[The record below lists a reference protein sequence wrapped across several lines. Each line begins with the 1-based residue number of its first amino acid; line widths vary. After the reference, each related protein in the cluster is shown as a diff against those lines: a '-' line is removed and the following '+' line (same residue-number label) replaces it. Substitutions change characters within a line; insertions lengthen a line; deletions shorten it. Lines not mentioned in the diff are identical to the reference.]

1 MVFVLHSLVK
11 LDGLCRSI
19 SCTGY
24 EGQSDDDYEEEDVYG
39 EGGPLILQTKYTR
52 RTWDIRK
59 TLCVMI
65 LSNIEYR
72 LSLTTLL
79 VLC

>member
-39 EGGPLILQTKYTR
+39 EGGLAFLFCK
-52 RTWDIRK
+52 
-59 TLCVMI
+59 
-65 LSNIEYR
+65 
-72 LSLTTLL
+72 
-79 VLC
+79 

>member
-39 EGGPLILQTKYTR
+39 EGGLDFLF
-52 RTWDIRK
+52 
-59 TLCVMI
+59 
-65 LSNIEYR
+65 
-72 LSLTTLL
+72 
-79 VLC
+79 